1 MRAVNENEPKRVM
14 TISVLTVIDVSVT
27 AMLQSSEDLLI

>member
-1 MRAVNENEPKRVM
+1 VM